1 VLVCQKGFHMLAP
14 SIKTANYHREALLRF
29 YWGPMDCGK
38 STLALQMAYNH
49 ARQNRHG
56 LILTH
61 LDRSGEACVTSRIG
75 LASKAVEVQPDVNLV
90 ELAISSPTPLDYLI
104 CDEVSFYSVE
114 QINQMAELVDEHT
127 VDVYA
132 FGLATDFQAQ
142 LFPASQRLLEIAD
155 EVHRLQVEVLCWCG
169 SRGLLNARVVGDAMV
184 REGRQVLIGDTSA
197 TETEAIR
204 YQILCRKHYRAGD
217 LGTRNCGHST

>member
-1 VLVCQKGFHMLAP
+1 MTDDRQ
-14 SIKTANYHREALLRF
+14 EALLRF

-49 ARQNRHG
+49 ARQHRAG

-61 LDRSGEACVTSRIG
+61 LDRSGEARVTSRIG
-75 LASKAVEVQPDVNLV
+75 LASEAIEVLPDVDLV
-90 ELAISSPTPLDYLI
+90 ELAMSAAAPLDYLI

-114 QINQMAELVDEHT
+114 QINQMAELVDEHA

-132 FGLATDFQAQ
+132 FGLATDFQAR
-142 LFPASQRLLEIAD
+142 LFPAAQRLLELAD

-169 SRGLLNARVVGDAMV
+169 SRGLLNARVVGDVIV
-184 REGRQVLIGDTSA
+184 REGRQVMLGDTSP
-197 TETEAIR
+197 TEREAAR
-204 YQILCRKHYRAGD
+204 YQVLCRKHYRAGE
-217 LGTRNCGHST
+217 LGTRTQGVAAV